1 MKKIVCDTNIL
12 ISALIFPGGK
22 PDQVIKLAQM
32 GKVRLFT
39 SPAILLEFK
48 KVMTNKF
55 KLSEQRINELID
67 TITNFATIVKPKEKI
82 SVIRQKEDD
91 NRILECA
98 VEGKC
103 DYIISGDEHHILPLR
118 KYKGIKILRASEF
131 LNLKPWKNK

>member
-22 PDQVIKLAQM
+22 PDQIIKLAQM

-48 KVMTNKF
+48 KVLTNKF

-67 TITNFATIVKPKEKI
+67 TITSFATIVKPQMKI
-82 SVIRQKEDD
+82 SVIKQKEDD

-98 VEGKC
+98 VAGEC
-103 DYIISGDEHHILPLR
+103 DYIISGDERHILPLR
-118 KYKGIKILRASEF
+118 EYQAIKILRASEF
-131 LNLKPWKNK
+131 LNLKLWKKK

>member
-32 GKVRLFT
+32 GKIRLFT
-39 SPAILLEFK
+39 SPIILLEFR
-48 KVMTNKF
+48 KVVANKF

-67 TITNFATIVKPKEKI
+67 TITSFATVVKPQMKI
-82 SVIRQKEDD
+82 SVIKQKEDD

-98 VEGKC
+98 VEGEC

-118 KYKGIKILRASEF
+118 EYKGIRILRASEF
-131 LNLKPWKNK
+131 LNLKPWKKK